1 MKATLDELT
10 DQWCFQLEKGETHGK
25 LHYQCRVLMKKE
37 GRKPQYG
44 ATMLQMF
51 TCRKPY
57 EEKDLSFQIE
67 SNNSVQQ
74 GALAFYVMKDESRQ
88 AGPWYDSTYKLPKPR
103 KVYEGKDLKVVTLKT
118 FWRVDDMI
126 RGEEGTEQSQFAKQ
140 QFKQVS
146 RKITLLRSQK
156 SEPHRH
162 TPGGQDPSE
171 VHPVRRRRGLLRLSL
186 SRFVHRPSGP
196 MPSGSA
202 GLSRRRQPI
211 THVSTRDVA
220 MATQLVV
227 VVLVVVLLLTEA
239 LVLDLRRLRPLRRR
253 VVAPI
258 APVPL

>member
-1 MKATLDELT
+1 MSSRKAIGCWALTVSCNHSTLPTPEEMKATLDELT

-118 FWRVDDMI
+118 FWRVDDMHP
-126 RGEEGTEQSQFAKQ
+126 RMYGEKYQWHSSFN
-140 QFKQVS
+140 F
-146 RKITLLRSQK
+146 
-156 SEPHRH
+156 
-162 TPGGQDPSE
+162 
-171 VHPVRRRRGLLRLSL
+171 
-186 SRFVHRPSGP
+186 FN
-196 MPSGSA
+196 
-202 GLSRRRQPI
+202 
-211 THVSTRDVA
+211 
-220 MATQLVV
+220 
-227 VVLVVVLLLTEA
+227 
-239 LVLDLRRLRPLRRR
+239 
-253 VVAPI
+253 
-258 APVPL
+258 